1 MITSQTNLSLR
12 RKFKY
17 RCLINPSHVGT
28 DLHHIVPR
36 SQGGSDDDENKVF
49 LCRKCH
55 AMIHSEGA
63 VNWQEKL
70 IELRKLWFERY
81 VND

>member
-1 MITSQTNLSLR
+1 M
-12 RKFKY
+12 
-17 RCLINPSHVGT
+17 
-28 DLHHIVPR
+28 HHIVPR

-55 AMIHSEGA
+55 SMIHSDGA